1 MGELKVNYIKKANI
15 RVAASCILTATI
27 VSLTGCAS
35 KEQKQFVDDF
45 NTTTSI
51 EFNIPYINSS
61 DILNGYDETY
71 KTIMEEQ
78 LSSGILAEAVPKA
91 SDGNYLMTNTTLMGA
106 LCNTENNLG
115 NFINPAVTS
124 PSSTLTTQNVE
135 NINQAISSYINGVFI
150 GKNLGEDIEAKQ
162 LSQKYIAANSIY
174 NILPSRDINDNA
186 INPNTTTLTRA
197 QAMVALMNAF
207 YGSGVIPED
216 YPDKVD
222 TTKIDSAIKLA
233 VENGL
238 IAEDSAQYLFLTTH
252 NKELSWMDQFS
263 YLKISDNEMGANLL
277 SKEITFGEF
286 EYILSNLMIKEGLI
300 EETSINRDTT
310 SIEKKTSDGY
320 TVKNVSEIVKKS
332 TESTKM
338 INSIIPENTL
348 ALLRSLYTY
357 GANETVEAELYNVFK
372 SMESI
377 GMNKNNQ
384 KIYDTVT
391 INEVYSE
398 ILSLA
403 EYIRGN
409 AIEWKDYK
417 WVDPN
422 PAPEPTPEPEHE
434 YLDLDRAVASWLI
447 GNGLVDVNKLKLTSE
462 DDPTGEKI
470 TEELMLI
477 YNGKNPINTIT
488 ESTHKELSITGI
500 NLSNE
505 QYENLFVYL
514 ESKGFTVDNIGD
526 FCINPFG
533 VSYKEWKAEKAK
545 TEAVVATENK
555 SNEASENDK
564 NTETTKTKTHEK
576 A

>member
-78 LSSGILAEAVPKA
+78 LSSEILAEAVPKA

-233 VENGL
+233 VKNGL

-310 SIEKKTSDGY
+310 SIEKKTGDGY
-320 TVKNVSEIVKKS
+320 TVKNVSEIVRKS

-338 INSIIPENTL
+338 INSVIPENTL

-377 GMNKNNQ
+377 GMNKNSQ
-384 KIYDTVT
+384 RIYDTITV
-391 INEVYSE
+391 NEVYSE
-398 ILSLA
+398 LLSLA

-434 YLDLDRAVASWLI
+434 YLDLDKAVASWLI

-545 TEAVVATENK
+545 TEAVIDTENK
-555 SNEASENDK
+555 SNQTSENDK
-564 NTETTKTKTHEK
+564 N